1 MLYGALLLAG
11 TAGTAAAAEDPHHAR
26 AVRLVGQM
34 TLAEKM
40 GFIQGNKSLNSGPH
54 GRYVGVVPGV
64 PRLGIPDLRMND
76 GPQGFGD
83 QAGTST
89 QFPSGLTVAHSWDAA
104 AFLAWGTAMGLEF
117 ARKGANVQFGPGL
130 NLARIANGGRSF
142 EYSSGEDPH
151 LGFELIQPAITG
163 IQSQGVIAN
172 AKVRRALCKLR
183 A

>member
-1 MLYGALLLAG
+1 
-11 TAGTAAAAEDPHHAR
+11 
-26 AVRLVGQM
+26 
-34 TLAEKM
+34 
-40 GFIQGNKSLNSGPH
+40 
-54 GRYVGVVPGV
+54 
-64 PRLGIPDLRMND
+64 
-76 GPQGFGD
+76 
-83 QAGTST
+83 
-89 QFPSGLTVAHSWDAA
+89 
-104 AFLAWGTAMGLEF
+104 MGLEF
-117 ARKGANVQFGPGL
+117 ARKGASVQFGPGL